1 MTNAC
6 LSSGRSEFKT
16 CPNCGGEGWEPKPP
30 MRKCRLCRGSGRL
43 STQTDKPLLR
53 YDDHQE
59 KEAHPPSHEA
69 CYSVLEAGNDQN

>member
-6 LSSGRSEFKT
+6 LSSERPEFKP
-16 CPNCGGEGWEPKPP
+16 CPNCHGEGWEPKPP

-43 STQTDKPLLR
+43 STQADKPLLR

-59 KEAHPPSHEA
+59 KNPSGVAEKA
-69 CYSVLEAGNDQN
+69 CNAGQGA